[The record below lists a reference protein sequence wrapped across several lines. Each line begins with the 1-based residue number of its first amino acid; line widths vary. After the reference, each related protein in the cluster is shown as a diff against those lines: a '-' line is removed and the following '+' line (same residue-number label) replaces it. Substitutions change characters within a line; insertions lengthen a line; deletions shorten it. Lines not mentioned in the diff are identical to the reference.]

1 MRKAILHFVLVV
13 NSRFLDFFRHRAG
26 VTQRG
31 LLSFCELSVHAEGY
45 FAFCN
50 FALVVNS
57 RFLDFFRHSA
67 GVTQR
72 GLLSFSELSVN
83 VDVDFTCW
91 SGTNLLM

>member
-1 MRKAILHFVLVV
+1 MRKAILHFVMVV
-13 NSRFLDFFRHRAG
+13 NARFLDFFRPSAG

-31 LLSFCELSVHAEGY
+31 LLSFCELSRQVEGY
-45 FAFCN
+45 

-57 RFLDFFRHSA
+57 KFLDFFRRSA

-72 GLLSFSELSVN
+72 GGLLLFTELSVN